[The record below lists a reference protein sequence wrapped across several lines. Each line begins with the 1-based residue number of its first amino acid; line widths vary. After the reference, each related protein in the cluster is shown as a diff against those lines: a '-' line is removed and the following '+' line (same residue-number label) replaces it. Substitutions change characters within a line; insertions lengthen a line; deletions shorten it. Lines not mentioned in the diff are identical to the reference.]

1 MRFLQILTM
10 VLALG
15 FTAFSAK
22 ADVSPVDGT
31 AVHFGKAYAYQ
42 TAAHQKNGAVFFKV
56 QNLLDKDLKIVG
68 ASTDVAEMVELH
80 THSMDGGNMSMYPVD
95 SFTLPAGETHELKP
109 TGDHIML
116 MMLKRP
122 LKIGEAFDVMVTLD
136 TGEEFSI
143 PVSVL
148 SLSE

>member
-1 MRFLQILTM
+1 MRFVQIFAL
-10 VLALG
+10 VIALG

-22 ADVSPVDGT
+22 ADVLPAEGT
-31 AVHFGKAYAYQ
+31 AVHFGKVYAYQ
-42 TAAHQKNGAVFFKV
+42 TAPHQKNGAVFFKV
-56 QNLLDKDLKIVG
+56 QNLLDKDVKIVA

-95 SFTLPAGETHELKP
+95 FFTLPAGETHELKP

-116 MMLKRP
+116 MMLKQP
-122 LKIGEAFDVMVTLD
+122 LKVGEGFDLNVTLD
-136 TGEEFSI
+136 TGEEFSV

>member
-1 MRFLQILTM
+1 MRLLHIFTM
-10 VLALG
+10 VLALS

-22 ADVSPVDGT
+22 ADVLPVDGT

-42 TAAHQKNGAVFFKV
+42 TAPHQKNGAVFFKV
-56 QNLLDKDLKIVG
+56 ENLLEKDVKIVA

-80 THSMDGGNMSMYPVD
+80 THSMDGGNMSMYPVED
-95 SFTLPAGETHELKP
+95 FTLAAGETHELKP

-116 MMLKRP
+116 MMLKEP
-122 LKIGEAFDVMVTLD
+122 LKTGEGFDLTVTLD
-136 TGEEFSI
+136 TGEEFSV
-143 PVSVL
+143 PVSVM